1 MVFDIPI
8 LMSDA
13 LLTNKH
19 KQTFFTCDVFD
30 AFKDDIASME
40 HPVFSLSKTP
50 EHRMMVYERDGV
62 TIRIKPSYTGLAT
75 IFDKDILLYLAG
87 SLMNAKNHGLVIS
100 KTIRFTTYDYIVST
114 NKSLGGVQYK
124 QLQEGLERLNGTLIQ
139 TNIKTNGKEIT
150 KEFGL
155 IESWEVIKE
164 DGKLTSIEVTLS
176 DWFYNSIL
184 GNAVLTIDKDYFRLR
199 KPTERRLYE
208 LARKHCGNQVAWK
221 IKLESLKEKLGVTSQ
236 MKSLRFNI
244 KKIAETNH
252 LPEYNISIEDD
263 IVMFSRKDQPK
274 EQVKPTQL
282 PYHVSKSDIEKV
294 ANRGETAQDTTN
306 RVIKLA
312 VQKGISI
319 KSVIAELVA
328 VSEEKRNKLNTPVTV
343 ATIKPSNK
351 IKIQELKDAL
361 TGKTR

>member
-1 MVFDIPI
+1 MPMNDF
-8 LMSDA
+8 
-13 LLTNKH
+13 LLPNRH
-19 KQTFFTCDVFD
+19 KQDFFTCDVLD
-30 AFKDDIASME
+30 SFKDDIASME

-50 EHRMMVYERDGV
+50 DHRILVYERDGI
-62 TIRIKPSYTGLAT
+62 TIKIKPSYTGLAT

-87 SLMNAKNHGLVIS
+87 ALMSAKNNNSVIS

-114 NKSLGGVQYK
+114 NKALGGVQYR

-184 GNAVLTIDKDYFRLR
+184 GDAVLTIDKDYFRLR

-208 LARKHCGNQVAWK
+208 LARKHCGNQMAWK
-221 IKLESLKEKLGVTSQ
+221 IKLDNLKEKLGANSQ
-236 MKSLRFNI
+236 IKLLRFNI

-252 LPEYNISIEDD
+252 LPEYNISIDDD
-263 IVMFSRKDQPK
+263 IVIFSRKEPIKESKAPK
-274 EQVKPTQL
+274 QL
-282 PYHVSKSDIEKV
+282 PVHISKGEIKKAARLGESYGQV
-294 ANRGETAQDTTN
+294 ADRLK
-306 RVIKLA
+306 KLRA
-312 VQKGISI
+312 N
-319 KSVIAELVA
+319 L
-328 VSEEKRNKLNTPVTV
+328 
-343 ATIKPSNK
+343 
-351 IKIQELKDAL
+351 
-361 TGKTR
+361 